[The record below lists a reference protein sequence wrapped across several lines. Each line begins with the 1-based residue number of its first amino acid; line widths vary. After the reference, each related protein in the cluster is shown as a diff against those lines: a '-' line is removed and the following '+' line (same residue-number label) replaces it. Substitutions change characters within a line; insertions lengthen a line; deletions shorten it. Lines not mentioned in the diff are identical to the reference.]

1 MWETVILHDF
11 IQEERKQQFNN
22 QVKGK
27 NGNKMI
33 IIRAKGTPNSKQKQG
48 HQMVTSSQAEAPQY
62 HQIMK

>member
-11 IQEERKQQFNN
+11 IQEEKKQQFNN

-33 IIRAKGTPNSKQKQG
+33 IIRGEGTNCKLYTG
-48 HQMVTSSQAEAPQY
+48 YTSRIWGVGVAGY
-62 HQIMK
+62 KVIKW